1 MSYCRFENTAADLRD
16 CLSAI
21 HRGETDD
28 LSSYEIS
35 GLKNIMAMA
44 NELVE
49 MEDDINELIDNLESQ
64 VQYDVRRIT
73 RSLGARMD

>member
-1 MSYCRFENTAADLRD
+1 MGNMSYCRFENTAADLRD

-28 LSSYEIS
+28 LSSYEID

-44 NELVE
+44 NDLVE
-49 MEDDINELIDNLESQ
+49 MEDDIIELLDRLKEQ
-64 VQYDVRRIT
+64 V
-73 RSLGARMD
+73 

>member
-1 MSYCRFENTAADLRD
+1 MGNMSYCRFENTAADLRD

-28 LSSYEIS
+28 LSSYEID

-49 MEDDINELIDNLESQ
+49 MEDDIIELLERLKEQ
-64 VQYDVRRIT
+64 V
-73 RSLGARMD
+73 

>member
-1 MSYCRFENTAADLRD
+1 MGNMSYCRFENTAADLRD

-49 MEDDINELIDNLESQ
+49 MEDDINELIDNLEEQ
-64 VQYDVRRIT
+64 V
-73 RSLGARMD
+73 

>member
-1 MSYCRFENTAADLRD
+1 MGNMSYCRFENTAADLRD

-28 LSSYEIS
+28 LSSYEIA
-35 GLKNIMAMA
+35 GLTNIMDMA

-49 MEDDINELIDNLESQ
+49 MEDDILELLDRLKEQ
-64 VQYDVRRIT
+64 V
-73 RSLGARMD
+73 

>member
-1 MSYCRFENTAADLRD
+1 MGNMSYCRFENTAADLRD

-28 LSSYEIS
+28 LSSYEIA
-35 GLKNIMAMA
+35 GLTNIMEMA

-49 MEDDINELIDNLESQ
+49 MEDDIIELLNRLKEQ
-64 VQYDVRRIT
+64 V
-73 RSLGARMD
+73 

>member
-1 MSYCRFENTAADLRD
+1 MGNMSYCRFENTAADLRD

-28 LSSYEIS
+28 LSSYEID

-49 MEDDINELIDNLESQ
+49 MEDDIIELLNRLKEQ
-64 VQYDVRRIT
+64 V
-73 RSLGARMD
+73 

>member
-1 MSYCRFENTAADLRD
+1 MGNMSYCRFENTAADLRD

-28 LSSYEIS
+28 LSSYEIA
-35 GLKNIMAMA
+35 GLTNIMDMA

-49 MEDDINELIDNLESQ
+49 MEDDIIELIYRLKEQ
-64 VQYDVRRIT
+64 V
-73 RSLGARMD
+73 

>member
-1 MSYCRFENTAADLRD
+1 MGNMSYCRCENTAADLRD

-28 LSSYEIS
+28 LSSYEIA
-35 GLKNIMAMA
+35 GLTNIMDMA

-49 MEDDINELIDNLESQ
+49 MEDDIIELLNRLKEQ
-64 VQYDVRRIT
+64 V
-73 RSLGARMD
+73 

>member
-1 MSYCRFENTAADLRD
+1 MGNMSYCRFENTAADLRD

-28 LSSYEIS
+28 LSYYEIS
-35 GLKNIMAMA
+35 GLMNIMDMA

-49 MEDDINELIDNLESQ
+49 MEDDIIELLNRLKEQ
-64 VQYDVRRIT
+64 V
-73 RSLGARMD
+73 

>member
-21 HRGETDD
+21 HRGETDV
-28 LSSYEIS
+28 LSSYEFA
-35 GLKNIMAMA
+35 GLTNIMDMA

-49 MEDDINELIDNLESQ
+49 MEDDIIELLNRLKEQ
-64 VQYDVRRIT
+64 V
-73 RSLGARMD
+73 

>member
-1 MSYCRFENTAADLRD
+1 MGNMSYCRFENTAADLRD

-28 LSSYEIS
+28 LSSYEIA
-35 GLKNIMAMA
+35 GLTDIMDMA

-49 MEDDINELIDNLESQ
+49 MEDDIIELLNRLKEQ
-64 VQYDVRRIT
+64 V
-73 RSLGARMD
+73 

>member
-1 MSYCRFENTAADLRD
+1 MGNMSYCRFENTAADLRD

-28 LSSYEIS
+28 LSSYEIA
-35 GLKNIMAMA
+35 GLKNIMDMA

-49 MEDDINELIDNLESQ
+49 MEDDIIELLNRLKEQ
-64 VQYDVRRIT
+64 V
-73 RSLGARMD
+73 

>member
-1 MSYCRFENTAADLRD
+1 MGNMSYCRFENTAADLRD

-28 LSSYEIS
+28 LSSYEIA
-35 GLKNIMAMA
+35 GLTNIMDMA

-49 MEDDINELIDNLESQ
+49 MEDDIIELLHRLKEQ
-64 VQYDVRRIT
+64 V
-73 RSLGARMD
+73 